1 MNANNA
7 PIVMNTVRVVRR
19 AQRFNSA
26 LNSSMVGSM
35 MEAASFVVLCQ
46 NRVHARCYSLTK
58 AYMHARLRT
67 YSMALVD
74 GAHNLWYT

>member
-1 MNANNA
+1 
-7 PIVMNTVRVVRR
+7 
-19 AQRFNSA
+19 
-26 LNSSMVGSM
+26 